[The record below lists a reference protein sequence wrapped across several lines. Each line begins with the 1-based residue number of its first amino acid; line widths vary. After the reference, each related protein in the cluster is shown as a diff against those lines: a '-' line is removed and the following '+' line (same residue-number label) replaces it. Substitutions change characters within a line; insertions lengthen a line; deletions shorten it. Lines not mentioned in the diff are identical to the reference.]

1 MYLRTITLGTIL
13 LGLLS
18 NCDKAT
24 DANDASKER
33 KFQPSDSQA
42 KTSEVNMESEP
53 YDKVIDESKYEKIKE
68 NEFLAVNENPLSTFS
83 VDVDTASYS
92 NIRSYIESG
101 QIPPRDAVR
110 IEEMINYFEYDYPQ
124 PDAASPFSTTFE
136 LASAPWNPKHRL
148 LKIGLQGKK
157 IAIEQRPAAN
167 LVFLIDVSGSM
178 IEELP
183 LLKAGFK
190 MLVETL
196 TKDDRVA
203 IVVYAGN
210 AGVVLEPTADKSAIL
225 ASLEK
230 LQAGG
235 STAGGE
241 GIKLAYDLAQRSFKS
256 GAINRVVLA
265 TDGDFNVGVADD
277 KTLVELVKKSASEGV
292 ELSVLGFGFANL
304 NDSMMEKIS
313 NEGNGNYAYI
323 DSALEAKK
331 VLVNQVSGTLVTI
344 AKDVKI
350 QIEFNPAKVAHYRL
364 IGYENRMLAAKDFND
379 DLKDAGDIGA
389 GHSVTALYE
398 LIPAEES
405 VVVKGIDAPE
415 GTDSLVFQSSTGLST
430 RGKDAGES
438 VAVRLRYKDP
448 GEDISKVQVFAKKD
462 DQQTMTSVSSDF
474 KFCAAVASFG
484 MILRN
489 SNNKGESNI
498 GLVRNLA
505 TEGLGE
511 DLAGYR
517 KGFLDLISAYEKI
530 QKN

>member
-1 MYLRTITLGTIL
+1 MYLKTITLGAII

-24 DANDASKER
+24 DTNDASKER
-33 KFQPSDSQA
+33 KFQPSETQT
-42 KTSEVNMESEP
+42 KTSDVNMESEP
-53 YDKVIDESKYEKIKE
+53 YDKVIDKSKYEEIKE
-68 NEFLAVNENPLSTFS
+68 NEFLMVNENPLSTFS

-92 NIRSYIESG
+92 NIRSYIENG

-157 IAIEQRPAAN
+157 IAVEQRPVAN

-178 IEELP
+178 TEELP

-190 MLVETL
+190 LLIDNL

-210 AGVVLEPTADKSAIL
+210 AGVVLEPTSDKSAIL

-256 GAINRVVLA
+256 GAINRVILA

-277 KTLVELVKKSASEGV
+277 KTLVELVKKSASEGL

-323 DSALEAKK
+323 DTILEAKK

-350 QIEFNPAKVAHYRL
+350 QIEFNPAKVAQYRL
-364 IGYENRMLAAKDFND
+364 IGYENRMLAAKDFNN

-398 LIPAEES
+398 LIPAEENG
-405 VVVKGIDAPE
+405 VIKGTDAPE
-415 GTDSLVFQSSTGLST
+415 GTDSLVFQSSTGLTT

-448 GEDISKVQVFAKKD
+448 GEDTSKVQEFAKKD
-462 DQQTMTSVSSDF
+462 DQQTMTSASTDF

-489 SNNKGESNI
+489 SNNKSESNI
-498 GLVRNLA
+498 SLVRQLA
-505 TEGLGE
+505 TEGLGQ
-511 DLAGYR
+511 DLSGYR
-517 KGFLDLISAYEKI
+517 KGFLDLIAAYEEIK
-530 QKN
+530 KN